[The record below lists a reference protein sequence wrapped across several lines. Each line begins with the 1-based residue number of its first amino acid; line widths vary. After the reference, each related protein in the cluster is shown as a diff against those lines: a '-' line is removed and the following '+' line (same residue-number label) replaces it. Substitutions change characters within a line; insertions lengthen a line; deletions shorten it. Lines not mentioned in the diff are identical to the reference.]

1 MDLTSQFPHSDV
13 TYLNH
18 AAVAPWPKVTR
29 DAVVAFAE
37 QNLYEG
43 AADYPGWMSTEQ
55 SLREK
60 LRCLISAPSSDDI
73 ALLKNT
79 SEAISVVAWGFP
91 WQSGDNL
98 VLCRQ
103 EFPSNRIPWESLA
116 RLDVTCRYVDLANE
130 PDAEGA
136 MIAACDEKT
145 KLLAV
150 SSVQYA
156 DGFRMDL
163 NRLGEACSARGIA
176 FFVDAIQSLGAIPFD
191 LGEVRAD
198 FVVADGHKWMLGPEG
213 VALFYCSPGW
223 RDRLKLYQYGWHMTE
238 QRADFDAP
246 AWTVAHDAHRF
257 ECGSPNTLGV
267 NALNASL
274 GLLLEVGID
283 TVRREIAART
293 AVLTEFIQAAEHL
306 DLISVAAP
314 ERRAGI
320 VTFRHQSLTGQEMH
334 RRLMAERIICAP
346 RLGGIR
352 FSPHCYTDMEQMLA
366 AVDLA
371 NRLLK

>member
-1 MDLTSQFPHSDV
+1 MDLTIQFPHDRV

-29 DAVVAFAE
+29 DAIVAFAD
-37 QNLYEG
+37 QNLSEG
-43 AADYPGWMSTEQ
+43 ATDYSGWMATEQ

-60 LRCLISAPSSDDI
+60 LRCLINANSSDDI

-91 WQSGDNL
+91 WRPGDNL

-116 RLDVTCRYVDLANE
+116 RLDVSCRYVDLANE
-130 PDAEGA
+130 TDPEGA
-136 MIAACDEKT
+136 MIAACDERT

-156 DGFRMDL
+156 DGFRMNL
-163 NRLGEACSARGIA
+163 KRLGEACSERNIA

-191 LGEVRAD
+191 LDEVGAD

-213 VALFYCSPGW
+213 VALFYCSPAW
-223 RDRLKLYQYGWHMTE
+223 RDRLRLYEYGWHMTQ
-238 QRADFDAP
+238 QRGDFDAP
-246 AWTVAHDAHRF
+246 GWDVAQDARRF

-267 NALNASL
+267 HALNASL
-274 GLLLEVGID
+274 GLLLEIGIGA
-283 TVRREIAART
+283 VWREIAART
-293 AVLTEFIQAAEHL
+293 AVLMEIVQAAEHL
-306 DLISVAAP
+306 ELVSVSSM
-314 ERRAGI
+314 ERRSGI
-320 VTFRHQSLTGQEMH
+320 VTFRHHSLNGKEMH
-334 RRLMAERIICAP
+334 RQLMAERVICAQ
-346 RLGGIR
+346 RLGGVR
-352 FSPHCYTDMEQMLA
+352 FSPHFYTDMERMAA

-371 NRLLK
+371 NRLLR